1 MMLLCTGLSFSRIQK
16 YSILFIIVFLMV
28 AGIMIFKNQLYDSVN
43 SICFTFV
50 PVWLRLLCGFS
61 NSHFSWKKVSYIY
74 PNLIY
79 LFILLVVTLTVSFII
94 NKRLFNLEDKR
105 IAILLMP
112 IIIGTFSVNIFS
124 MQLEMNIQNIII
136 VLFIFL
142 SIIIVVLFIS
152 NQYYKRKERAL
163 NLQYYQELE
172 NNYNDIREFR
182 LG

>member
-1 MMLLCTGLSFSRIQK
+1 
-16 YSILFIIVFLMV
+16 
-28 AGIMIFKNQLYDSVN
+28 MIFKKSIVWTVN
-43 SICFTFV
+43 SICFTLILFLICDYSV
-50 PVWLRLLCGFS
+50 VLILTFLEKRFHIFIPD
-61 NSHFSWKKVSYIY
+61 
-74 PNLIY
+74 LIY
-79 LFILLVVTLTVSFII
+79 LFILLVVNLAVSFII

-112 IIIGTFSVNIFS
+112 IIIGTFFVNIFS